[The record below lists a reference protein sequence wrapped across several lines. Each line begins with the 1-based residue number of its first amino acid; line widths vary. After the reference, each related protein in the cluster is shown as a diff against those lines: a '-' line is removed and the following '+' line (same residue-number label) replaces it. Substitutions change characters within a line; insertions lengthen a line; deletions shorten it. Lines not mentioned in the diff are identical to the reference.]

1 MVTFNQVRRL
11 CLALPEVEER
21 ETWGDVTFRVANRIF
36 VIGSPEAGAV
46 SMKASL
52 EDQSGLI
59 EMDPGI
65 FSVAAY
71 TGRYGWV
78 RVQLTGLSPQLAERL
93 VTNAWTRT
101 APKRLTKAVVQ

>member
-1 MVTFNQVRRL
+1 MTFNQVRRL

-21 ETWGDVTFRVANRIF
+21 ETWGEVTFRVRNKIF
-36 VIGSPEAGAV
+36 LIGSPDGEAV

-52 EDQSGLI
+52 DDQSGLI
-59 EMDPGI
+59 EMDRDT

-78 RVQLTGLSPQLAERL
+78 RAQLAGLTPELAQRL
-93 VTNAWTRT
+93 IANAWRRT
-101 APKRLTKAVVQ
+101 APKRLAAEPPL